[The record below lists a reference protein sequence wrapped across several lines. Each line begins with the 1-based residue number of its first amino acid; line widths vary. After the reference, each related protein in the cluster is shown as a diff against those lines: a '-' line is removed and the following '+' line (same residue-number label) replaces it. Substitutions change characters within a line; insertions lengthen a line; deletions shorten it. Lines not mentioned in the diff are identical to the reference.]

1 MLLSMDT
8 MGNLHVKSTSW
19 QELLA
24 CYQRGLVSATLAG
37 TPCETFSEA
46 RHNGHQEP
54 AADAEE
60 QRRLPR
66 PLRSRDRLLGLPAL
80 SLRELKQLHM
90 GSAFFLQGLLLIS
103 HHVRCGGFFIS
114 EHPAPPADQSRAS
127 IWTSPWIEILL
138 RHPDV
143 KLHAV
148 PQWKFGA
155 EVPKP
160 TSLLSLRLP
169 CFLKSLYGH
178 ADETLQKPSAIA
190 IGRNLDG
197 SFKTSSLKEYPGRFS
212 AGLAQAV
219 TDQLD
224 FEMRRGRVRPTSP
237 VCTESTHRWIREAS
251 VANGQIR
258 QCSSWLPDYQP
269 GSC

>member
-1 MLLSMDT
+1 M
-8 MGNLHVKSTSW
+8 
-19 QELLA
+19 EI
-24 CYQRGLVSATLAG
+24 RG
-37 TPCETFSEA
+37 
-46 RHNGHQEP
+46 
-54 AADAEE
+54 
-60 QRRLPR
+60 
-66 PLRSRDRLLGLPAL
+66 
-80 SLRELKQLHM
+80 K
-90 GSAFFLQGLLLIS
+90 
-103 HHVRCGGFFIS
+103 
-114 EHPAPPADQSRAS
+114 
-127 IWTSPWIEILL
+127 
-138 RHPDV
+138 
-143 KLHAV
+143 
-148 PQWKFGA
+148 
-155 EVPKP
+155 VPKP
-160 TSLLSLRLP
+160 TSLLSLRSP
-169 CFLKSLYGH
+169 CFLKSLYRH

-224 FEMRRGRVRPTSP
+224 LEMRRGRVRPTSP